1 MMTMKPGREQLKDWM
16 HRRRF
21 FQKEAAE
28 YFGWDET
35 YVSQLVNGHRSPGL
49 ENAVKI
55 ERLSGIP
62 VEAWVSTEL
71 DKMVQPAAAE
81 PKLVRINKA

>member
-1 MMTMKPGREQLKDWM
+1 MQSGPQQLKDWM

-21 FQKEAAE
+21 MQQEAAE

-35 YVSQLVNGHRSPGL
+35 YISQLVNGRRSPGL

-55 ERLSGIP
+55 ERATGIP
-62 VEAWVSTEL
+62 VEAWVTSAV
-71 DKMVQPAAAE
+71 DIPAE
-81 PKLVRINKA
+81 PVGANARNRKHDKA